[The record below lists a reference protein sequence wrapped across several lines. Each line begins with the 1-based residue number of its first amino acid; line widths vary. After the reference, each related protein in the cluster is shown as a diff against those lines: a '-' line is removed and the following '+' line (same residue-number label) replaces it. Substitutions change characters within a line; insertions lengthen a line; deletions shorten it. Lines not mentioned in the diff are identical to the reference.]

1 MTAPPGPEEGKR
13 PPPPRDAG
21 TGGAFRRRAA
31 KPVNAGYSRMVQLAK
46 VAFPLAALGILA
58 LVAAWPSFVETTPPK
73 LAANPA
79 DSDLVQPRYF
89 AVDEKGQPF
98 SLTAKRAKEKDP
110 AAGLVDLD
118 EPEAEMTELSGAW
131 VTMRGRMG
139 EYNRQ
144 TKILHLKGDV
154 RILRDDGTEY
164 RTEEAF
170 SDVAA
175 GTAWGDS
182 YIVGQGPQGEVA
194 GQGFRMSDRGKT
206 MVFTNRAAAAT
217 PAGPPPDAPK
227 PDAPASDA
235 AHPMP
240 APLPTPSTPPQPAP
254 IPPLPI
260 PPLHPPPVSAPPPG
274 APIAS
279 PPIPSPPIPNIAAT
293 APDID
298 EPPPKPSVEAPAAPT
313 GWTPPPPRRKP
324 IPPKRK

>member
-1 MTAPPGPEEGKR
+1 
-13 PPPPRDAG
+13 
-21 TGGAFRRRAA
+21 
-31 KPVNAGYSRMVQLAK
+31 MVQLAK
-46 VAFPLAALGILA
+46 VVLPLAALGILA

-73 LAANPA
+73 LATNPT
-79 DSDLVQPRYF
+79 DSDLLQPRYF

-110 AAGLVDLD
+110 ESGLVDLD
-118 EPEAEMTELSGAW
+118 EPEAEMTEIGGAW
-131 VTMRGRMG
+131 VTIRGRDG

-144 TKILHLKGDV
+144 TKILRLKGDV

-164 RTEEAF
+164 RTEEAYT
-170 SDVAA
+170 DIAA

-206 MVFTNRAAAAT
+206 MVFTNRAAVAT

-227 PDAPASDA
+227 TEAPKPDTPKPDAP
-235 AHPMP
+235 HPMP
-240 APLPTPSTPPQPAP
+240 SPLPTPSTPPAPAP
-254 IPPLPI
+254 IPPLPV
-260 PPLHPPPVSAPPPG
+260 PPIHPAPSSGAPASAVSVPAVSVPAAAVSAVAPPSPG
-274 APIAS
+274 AEQPA
-279 PPIPSPPIPNIAAT
+279 
-293 APDID
+293 
-298 EPPPKPSVEAPAAPT
+298 PKPSVIAPAAPT